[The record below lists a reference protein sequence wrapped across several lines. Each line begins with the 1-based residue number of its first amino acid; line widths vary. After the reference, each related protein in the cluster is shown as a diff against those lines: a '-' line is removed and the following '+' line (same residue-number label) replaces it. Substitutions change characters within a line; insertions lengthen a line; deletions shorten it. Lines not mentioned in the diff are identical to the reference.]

1 MCRKCLL
8 GYGIRLIM
16 VFFVTLMFGVFSSNN
31 AQAKSKVVVIGNIL
45 PLSGPSASV
54 GVEGK
59 NMREFVIN
67 KFNAA
72 GGLKCDGALNGSKIK
87 MIYLDTKS
95 DPTVGVTDVQQ
106 LINQDHVDLITG
118 AWNSGVTY
126 PATQIAE
133 MYKVPFVVPVSVMDR
148 ITERGFKYTFRIA
161 AKDSWWTKDQFKFI
175 NYLAQKSG
183 KKIKT
188 VGFVYI
194 NNDFGK
200 SFDDVWIKLAKQYG
214 YKVVLN
220 QSYGETATDLTPV
233 VLKIKSVKPQVVLLV
248 SDAADAILL
257 QNTMASY
264 NVHPLALISSGGG
277 QADPAFI
284 KNTGKNAQY
293 LFDESE
299 WAPDMNKPGLKE
311 LNKKFKKIYGISVNG
326 ETMDAYIGIH
336 TILAA
341 LQKTC
346 STNPDKFRKAML
358 NTEFKG
364 GPFNVMAYPSVKF
377 NKKGQ
382 NINAGLIMVQVRK
395 VGNKYERVTV
405 YPEEDARAGFKVVF
419 PQPNHY

>member
-1 MCRKCLL
+1 MHRKYLMGNRVHLAMAFSAILTLGLL
-8 GYGIRLIM
+8 S
-16 VFFVTLMFGVFSSNN
+16 TS
-31 AQAKSKVVVIGNIL
+31 AQAKSKEVVIGNIL

-59 NMREFVIN
+59 QMREFVIN

-72 GGLKCDGALNGSKIK
+72 GGIKCNGALNGSKIK
-87 MIYLDTKS
+87 MIYLDSKS
-95 DPTVGVTDVQQ
+95 DPTVGVSDAQQ
-106 LINQDHVDLITG
+106 LINQDHVDMITG

-133 MYKVPFVVPVSVMDR
+133 MNKVPFIVPVSVMDR
-148 ITERGFKYTFRIA
+148 ITERGFKYTFRVA

-175 NYLAQKSG
+175 DYLAHKSG

-200 SFDDVWIKLAKQYG
+200 SFDESWVKLAKEHG

-220 QSYGETATDLTPV
+220 QSYGEDATDLTPI
-233 VLKIKSVKPQVVLLV
+233 VLKMKSVKPQVVLLV

-264 NVHPLALISSGGG
+264 DVHPWALISSGGG
-277 QADPAFI
+277 QADPSFI
-284 KNTGKNAQY
+284 KNTGESARY

-299 WAPDMNKPGLKE
+299 WASDMNRPGLKE
-311 LNKKFKKIYGISVNG
+311 LNKSYKKRYGSSING
-326 ETMDAYIGIH
+326 ETMDAYIAMH
-336 TILAA
+336 TILTT
-341 LQKTC
+341 LQNTC
-346 STNPDKFRKAML
+346 STNPDKFRQAML

-364 GPFNVMAYPSVKF
+364 GPFSVMAYPSVKF
-377 NKKGQ
+377 DKTGQ
-382 NINAGLIMVQVRK
+382 NVNAGLIMVQVRK

-405 YPEEDARAGFKVVF
+405 YPKDDARAGYKIVF
-419 PQPNHY
+419 PQPKHY